1 MVWLGNYCYF
11 VPEETGTYEF
21 KISSDDRSD
30 FYLDLDDDGTFEP
43 GTDEQV
49 VYYYEGP
56 SVYEKNVSLT
66 KDTPVKFRVR
76 YSQGSGSKLIS

>member
-1 MVWLGNYCYF
+1 M
-11 VPEETGTYEF
+11 
-21 KISSDDRSD
+21 
-30 FYLDLDDDGTFEP
+30 DLDDDGTFEA

-76 YSQGSGSKLIS
+76 YSQGSGGQTYILNGLNHLILKIIIHLIQMKYGV